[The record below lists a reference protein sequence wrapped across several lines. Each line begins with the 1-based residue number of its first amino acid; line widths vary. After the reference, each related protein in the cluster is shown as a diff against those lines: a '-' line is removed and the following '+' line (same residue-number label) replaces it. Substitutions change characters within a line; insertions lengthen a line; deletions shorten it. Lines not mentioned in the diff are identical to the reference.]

1 MCKNCA
7 DLCARIDEEITLL
20 ERVKD
25 LGNPQDGLG
34 IFDSSDAPLAE
45 KVRKARAVLS
55 DLQRQAA
62 AMGCDCGAAG
72 PGYGLPF
79 PSPSG
84 PSL

>member
-7 DLCARIDEEITLL
+7 DLCARIDEEITRL

-55 DLQRQAA
+55 DL
-62 AMGCDCGAAG
+62 
-72 PGYGLPF
+72 
-79 PSPSG
+79 
-84 PSL
+84 